1 MIRHESKPISIH
13 INPHKVSSSIYIY
26 KSIPNHTKSKEI
38 SGSSGNPPITRVAWH
53 RSCRTWW
60 HASPGRLCGTSPWC
74 YRFSHG
80 KTAGFQGR
88 SPAETMGFCFFCGS
102 IPSLRMQQFFANE
115 HMNQWKRK
123 KGWTLAGFSCQLLES
138 CTEYG
143 SAFVDR
149 DFEV

>member
-88 SPAETMGFCFFCGS
+88 SPAETMGFAAILCQRTHE
-102 IPSLRMQQFFANE
+102 PMKAQ
-115 HMNQWKRK
+115 KRVDP
-123 KGWTLAGFSCQLLES
+123 GRILMPAIGVMHGIRFRIRWPGFWGVIRQ
-138 CTEYG
+138 
-143 SAFVDR
+143 D
-149 DFEV
+149 